1 MKFIEPNRSN
11 YVVSAKEPDDDG
23 VLDIGVAKGTFCDG
37 RPYRLECW
45 CMDELYMATVFFDD
59 ALMTAWN
66 RFDMVLMLE
75 LEELVKF
82 SGRPLVQAH
91 RVKDDGGRDVWSV
104 NLVLKDARGQ
114 HAEILRPIQ
123 KYR

>member
-1 MKFIEPNRSN
+1 MEFIEPNRSN
-11 YVVSAKEPDDDG
+11 YIVSAQEPDDDG
-23 VLDIGVAKGTFCDG
+23 VLDIGITRGAFSDG

-66 RFDMVLMLE
+66 RLDMVLLLE
-75 LEELVKF
+75 LEGLVKF
-82 SGRPLVQAH
+82 CGKPLVQSH
-91 RVKDDGGRDVWSV
+91 RVKDDGGSDVWAV
-104 NLVLKDARGQ
+104 NLVLKDAKGM
-114 HAEILRPIQ
+114 HAEILRPLQ